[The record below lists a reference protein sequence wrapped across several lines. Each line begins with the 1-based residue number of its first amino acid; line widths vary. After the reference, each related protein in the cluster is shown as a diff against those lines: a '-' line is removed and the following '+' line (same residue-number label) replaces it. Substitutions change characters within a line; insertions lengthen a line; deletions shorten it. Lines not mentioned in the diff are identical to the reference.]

1 MTVSHHIHRISICT
15 SIFRFRMPVSSTL
28 PPRTAAQDPFM
39 ASSSWLSSS
48 SPSGSPQM
56 LTYTMVARQPRRT
69 TTRRATA
76 NQTGRG
82 TRLRCLR
89 FPTVLTPAQCR
100 AYYTTLKNW
109 RLPLTHVF
117 LISLCFAPQRP
128 KLDRLVSHFGS
139 FAHVRSRPLVPLMR
153 SSTPSSSQVQPHND
167 VRLCSAQLAFF
178 ISADLSKLDHM
189 SLRGAI
195 CVQSLRM

>member
-1 MTVSHHIHRISICT
+1 
-15 SIFRFRMPVSSTL
+15 
-28 PPRTAAQDPFM
+28 
-39 ASSSWLSSS
+39 
-48 SPSGSPQM
+48 
-56 LTYTMVARQPRRT
+56 MVARQPRRT
-69 TTRRATA
+69 TTRKATA

-89 FPTVLTPAQCR
+89 FPTALTPAQHS
-100 AYYTTLKNW
+100 AQYSHNSK

-139 FAHVRSRPLVPLMR
+139 FAHVRSRPLDPLMR

-167 VRLCSAQLAFF
+167 VRLCSAQLVFF
-178 ISADLSKLDHM
+178 ISADMSKLDHM

-195 CVQSLRM
+195 WGLGPITMSNH